1 MTNWTGLPL
10 QCRCLH
16 AYLIN
21 SSLLLFSEKSECVYG
36 FEKEA
41 AALFLKIDSLLEE
54 GQNKN
59 EIIGLFSS
67 LPQDLTENIYS
78 LAACQDVVQK
88 EAYGPRLEIG
98 QYQPDSLPRVYYV
111 ANGLTFSVNYPHE
124 AVYDQLHPVFAHLTV
139 DTPTTHLVSV
149 DFELEGENWQIKFNG
164 NAIAYAV
171 DVTRLAL
178 ILQENMIIAL
188 YQFRPYLIAM
198 HAAAVSFG
206 DTLFI
211 MPAVSGS
218 GKTTLTAAL
227 MKEGFSLYSDETS
240 TLDMHGDIEALPFS
254 LNIKEGSWSVLKKA
268 YPSLEKTPFHIRF
281 DQQKVRFLTPENIKL
296 KKRKP
301 THLLFPKYK
310 EGAKT
315 TLLPLSACDAMN
327 RIKEGGY
334 QLDSLLI
341 RERFEH
347 ILNYLIILPKF
358 SLEYSSLPEAIEMI
372 KELAHAK
379 N

>member
-1 MTNWTGLPL
+1 LPL
-10 QCRCLH
+10 RCGCLH

-21 SSLLLFSEKSECVYG
+21 SSLLLFSEKSESVYG
-36 FEKEA
+36 FEEEA
-41 AALFLKIDSLLEE
+41 ASLFLKIDSLLEE
-54 GQNKN
+54 GQKKD
-59 EIIGLFSS
+59 EVIGQFSS
-67 LPQDLTENIYS
+67 LPQDLVENIYA

-88 EAYGPRLEIG
+88 EVYGPRLDIG
-98 QYQPDSLPRVYYV
+98 QYQPDSLPRVHYL
-111 ANGLTFSVNYPHE
+111 ANDLTFSVNYPHRT
-124 AVYDQLHPVFAHLTV
+124 VYDQLHPVFSHLTV

-149 DFELEGENWQIKFNG
+149 DFEQEGENWQLKLNG
-164 NAIAYAV
+164 NTIANAV

-198 HAAAVSFG
+198 HAAAVGLG
-206 DTLFI
+206 DALFI

-218 GKTTLTAAL
+218 GKTTLAAAL
-227 MKEGFSLYSDETS
+227 MKEGFSLYSDEIS
-240 TLDMHGDIEALPFS
+240 TLDMHGEVEALPFS
-254 LNIKEGSWSVLKKA
+254 LNIKEGSWSVLKKD
-268 YPSLEKTPFHIRF
+268 YPLLEETPFHIRF

-296 KKRKP
+296 QKRKP
-301 THLLFPKYK
+301 THLIFPKYK

-315 TLLPLSACDAMN
+315 TLLALSACEAMKG
-327 RIKEGGY
+327 IKEGGY
-334 QLDSLLI
+334 QLDSMLV
-341 RERFEH
+341 RERFED

-358 SLEYSSLPEAIEMI
+358 SLEYSSLPEAIETI